1 MPRKAARRTA
11 DALRHDADLAEMA
24 REEREDSVGLT
35 EVEGLEDYRLGPVC
49 ARSHELSMVRL
60 RCTVR
65 ARIIDPGDHLK
76 GPHVPGRGDRRRD
89 QVGAHPGGAGAPTL
103 LRDDA
108 VPPRRSEER
117 RVGKECR

>member
-11 DALRHDADLAEMA
+11 DALRHDADLAEMT
-24 REEREDSVGLT
+24 REEREDAVGLT

-49 ARSHELSMVRL
+49 ARSHELSMVA
-60 RCTVR
+60 VR
-65 ARIIDPGDHLK
+65 ARIIEPGDHLR
-76 GPHVPGRGDRRRD
+76 GPHIPGRGDRRRD

-108 VPPRRSEER
+108 VPPPPRRRGYRHRPE
-117 RVGKECR
+117 